1 MTKDFASAT
10 AEKTVEE
17 VIDGR
22 VFGNLSKLVPL
33 VILLVGLVIAL
44 VTFWVSGATVAA
56 ADEAFRLIGAAV
68 ALAVSGGLTTY
79 LGKSQTQLDLQAARA
94 ANTVPVGTEDGAAVG
109 ALPVD
114 SPLVHGN
121 FKTNR
126 VQAEAA
132 EDLETEPVVTAPV
145 VPVVEPAE
153 VDPAIRPGE

>member
-68 ALAVSGGLTTY
+68 ALAVSGG
-79 LGKSQTQLDLQAARA
+79 
-94 ANTVPVGTEDGAAVG
+94 
-109 ALPVD
+109 
-114 SPLVHGN
+114 
-121 FKTNR
+121 
-126 VQAEAA
+126 
-132 EDLETEPVVTAPV
+132 
-145 VPVVEPAE
+145 
-153 VDPAIRPGE
+153 

>member
-44 VTFWVSGATVAA
+44 VTFWVSGGTVAA
-56 ADEAFRLIGAAV
+56 ADEALRLIGAAV

-94 ANTVPVGTEDGAAVG
+94 ANTVPVGTESGAAVG

-114 SPLVHGN
+114 SPLVQGN
-121 FKTNR
+121 FKANR
-126 VQAEAA
+126 AQDEGAV
-132 EDLETEPVVTAPV
+132 EPASKVVVTAPV
-145 VPVVEPAE
+145 VPVVEPVVE
-153 VDPAIRPGE
+153 DPAIRPGK